1 MRPNPLFR
9 RPPLSAYAIA
19 AEGDEATLNL
29 YGEIVDTPPVD
40 WFTGEPVTDGYIAL
54 SDFLPKLD
62 ELEDKRR
69 VTVHINSVGGDLIS
83 GVAIYNRLKA
93 LSGEVVT
100 ICDSLAASAGSV
112 IFQAGTVR
120 QIYPSAAVMVH
131 HALYPMCDMC
141 NALDLRAAADELDGY
156 DKQLINAY
164 IERTGLDEAAV
175 RARMDAESWM
185 VGQEAVDAGF
195 ADEVIAG
202 EAPAVTE
209 SSTPGV
215 LNVGR
220 LRVAAR
226 MMPFAL
232 PAARARDKPKLP
244 DTDAPKNQQKGNAAM
259 KKRFAHAELPE
270 EEQRTDAELEED
282 CPENE
287 ECEPQRK
294 EPAAEITTVEE
305 LKQAYP
311 DLVQQIIEEA
321 MRQGAEEENARLAE
335 IEEIEDEV
343 DDPEETRKAKFGEED
358 ERVDAKAL
366 LFKAARARA
375 GKVSRSGIR
384 AGMARET
391 AASAKVR
398 GGYAAPEKPLSD
410 ADKAVNLMREAAQR
424 ANDALKGRK

>member
-1 MRPNPLFR
+1 
-9 RPPLSAYAIA
+9 
-19 AEGDEATLNL
+19 
-29 YGEIVDTPPVD
+29 
-40 WFTGEPVTDGYIAL
+40 
-54 SDFLPKLD
+54 
-62 ELEDKRR
+62 
-69 VTVHINSVGGDLIS
+69 
-83 GVAIYNRLKA
+83 
-93 LSGEVVT
+93 
-100 ICDSLAASAGSV
+100 
-112 IFQAGTVR
+112 
-120 QIYPSAAVMVH
+120 
-131 HALYPMCDMC
+131 
-141 NALDLRAAADELDGY
+141 
-156 DKQLINAY
+156 
-164 IERTGLDEAAV
+164 
-175 RARMDAESWM
+175 
-185 VGQEAVDAGF
+185 
-195 ADEVIAG
+195 
-202 EAPAVTE
+202 
-209 SSTPGV
+209 
-215 LNVGR
+215 
-220 LRVAAR
+220 
-226 MMPFAL
+226 
-232 PAARARDKPKLP
+232 
-244 DTDAPKNQQKGNAAM
+244 M

-294 EPAAEITTVEE
+294 EPVAEITTVEE

-343 DDPEETRKAKFGEED
+343 DDPEETRKAKFGDED

>member
-375 GKVSRSGIR
+375 G
-384 AGMARET
+384 MARET

>member
-29 YGEIVDTPPVD
+29 YGEIVDTPPID

-62 ELEDKRR
+62 ELEGKRR

-164 IERTGLDEAAV
+164 IERTGLDEAA
-175 RARMDAESWM
+175 
-185 VGQEAVDAGF
+185 
-195 ADEVIAG
+195 
-202 EAPAVTE
+202 
-209 SSTPGV
+209 
-215 LNVGR
+215 
-220 LRVAAR
+220 AA
-226 MMPFAL
+226 L
-232 PAARARDKPKLP
+232 ARAREEGATVVWLEAGIS
-244 DTDAPKNQQKGNAAM
+244 TVSRRMGLGAPRSVGLGAPRAALRALM
-259 KKRFAHAELPE
+259 
-270 EEQRTDAELEED
+270 
-282 CPENE
+282 
-287 ECEPQRK
+287 
-294 EPAAEITTVEE
+294 
-305 LKQAYP
+305 
-311 DLVQQIIEEA
+311 EEA
-321 MRQGAEEENARLAE
+321 
-335 IEEIEDEV
+335 
-343 DDPEETRKAKFGEED
+343 
-358 ERVDAKAL
+358 
-366 LFKAARARA
+366 RAH
-375 GKVSRSGIR
+375 
-384 AGMARET
+384 
-391 AASAKVR
+391 
-398 GGYAAPEKPLSD
+398 YAAVAD
-410 ADKAVNLMREAAQR
+410 ASVETDSLTPAQVADSVLR
-424 ANDALKGRK
+424 ACKLADG